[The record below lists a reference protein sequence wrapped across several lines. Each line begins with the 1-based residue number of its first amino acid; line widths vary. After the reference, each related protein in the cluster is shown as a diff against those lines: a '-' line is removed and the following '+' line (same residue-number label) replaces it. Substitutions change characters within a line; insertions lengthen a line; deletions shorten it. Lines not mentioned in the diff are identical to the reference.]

1 MGGTGRQ
8 WSLFLT
14 ADHGIVPPSGLFS
27 TYWTH
32 ESVSMKCS
40 SSFAALAAIVL
51 GLDMASA
58 TMPAAAVITVN
69 QPWLRPAK
77 ATQGTEVYMD
87 VTSSEGAL
95 LLGAHTDV
103 AGTVT
108 IIAPGKKG
116 VAAGSLAL
124 LPGTTVALAP
134 GAYRFALIRVQ
145 RPLKLGDRVMLVL
158 AIEMAD
164 GSRQDIPVDAEVR
177 MHSPI
182 DDELRAHGHLHS
194 SR

>member
-1 MGGTGRQ
+1 
-8 WSLFLT
+8 
-14 ADHGIVPPSGLFS
+14 
-27 TYWTH
+27 
-32 ESVSMKCS
+32 MKSS

-108 IIAPGKKG
+108 MIAPGKKG

-182 DDELRAHGHLHS
+182 DDELRAHGHVHS